1 MCGGGGSSAP
11 CREAACLLSHH
22 RVPRMLR
29 GLRDLREACE
39 PWCGLHTGA
48 GRVLGWDAVGPSALP
63 FPFPPSLALSPFG
76 GYPPFCRFSFSP
88 RLLLPLSSPCAHF
101 SLALLSPVSP
111 LSFYPSLPSS
121 VSSSLPPSVPASL
134 HFSCHGSFASLQ
146 LPRMFYCP
154 L

>member
-11 CREAACLLSHH
+11 CREAACLVSHH